1 MYIIFVRFNS
11 IYTKM
16 IIEELAGGKNNRLL
30 QSFCWLFAG
39 VYTCIYC
46 LGSKWKTIF
55 RIIQP
60 VANVKKSKGPYRS
73 YFIDQMIIV

>member
-30 QSFCWLFAG
+30 QSFCWLFEG
-39 VYTCIYC
+39 VYTCIMNI
-46 LGSKWKTIF
+46 LF
-55 RIIQP
+55 R
-60 VANVKKSKGPYRS
+60 VKMEDYLQNYSAFCKC
-73 YFIDQMIIV
+73 